1 MTRIAEY
8 FSDADRTAIAAAV
21 REAEQAS
28 GGEIVVFVCP
38 ACDDYSHAAWKGAA
52 IGAIGAAGIA
62 ALVHWAGGF
71 WGFDPV
77 WMGLPALVG
86 AAVGFLLPPRWA
98 TLRRWLASPPLLRR
112 RAKARAA
119 AAFLEAEVFDTQDRT
134 GILLFLALFEREGVV
149 LGDSGIDAKVEP
161 GVWDEVARAIAA
173 GMRDGKPAAAIVT
186 GVRRCGEILARGG
199 VARRAD
205 DRDELSNELRWED
218 E

>member
-1 MTRIAEY
+1 MHSRA
-8 FSDADRTAIAAAV
+8 RL
-21 REAEQAS
+21 
-28 GGEIVVFVCP
+28 
-38 ACDDYSHAAWKGAA
+38 
-52 IGAIGAAGIA
+52 A

-98 TLRRWLASPPLLRR
+98 TLRRWLASPQLMRR
-112 RAKARAA
+112 RSKARAA

-134 GILLFLALFEREGVV
+134 GILLFLALFERQVVV

-186 GVRRCGEILARGG
+186 GVRRCGEILARSG

>member
-8 FSDADRTAIAAAV
+8 FSDADRSAIAAAV
-21 REAEQAS
+21 RESEQAS

-38 ACDDYSHAAWKGAA
+38 ACDDYAQAAWKGAA

-98 TLRRWLASPPLLRR
+98 TLRHWLASPQVMRR
-112 RAKARAA
+112 RAQARAA

-134 GILLFLALFEREGVV
+134 GILLFLALFEHEVV
-149 LGDSGIDAKVEP
+149 VMGDSGIDAKVEP
-161 GVWDEVARAIAA
+161 GVWDEVARAIAS
-173 GMRDGKPAAAIVT
+173 GMKDGKPAAAILA
-186 GVRRCGEILARGG
+186 GVRQCGEILSRSG

>member
-8 FSDADRTAIAAAV
+8 FSDADRAAIAAAV
-21 REAEQAS
+21 SEAEQAS

-38 ACDDYSHAAWKGAA
+38 ACDDYTHAAWKGAA
-52 IGAIGAAGIA
+52 IGAIGAAGLA
-62 ALVHWAGGF
+62 ALAHWAGGF
-71 WGFDPV
+71 WGFDPA

-86 AAVGFLLPPRWA
+86 AAIGFLVPPRWA
-98 TLRRWLASPPLLRR
+98 AARRWLASPPVMRR
-112 RAKARAA
+112 RARARAA
-119 AAFLEAEVFDTQDRT
+119 EAFLESQVFDTRDRT
-134 GILLFLALFEREGVV
+134 GILLFLALFEREVVV

-161 GVWDEVARAIAA
+161 GVWDEVARAVAA
-173 GMRDGKPAAAIVT
+173 GMHSGRPGEALLA
-186 GVRRCGEILARGG
+186 GVRRCGEILSRHG